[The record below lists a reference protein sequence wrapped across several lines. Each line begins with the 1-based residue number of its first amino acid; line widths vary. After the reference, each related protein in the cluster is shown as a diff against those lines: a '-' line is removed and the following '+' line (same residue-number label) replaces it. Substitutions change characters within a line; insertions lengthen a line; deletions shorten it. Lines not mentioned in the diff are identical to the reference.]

1 MWGVGVAQPDAAALH
16 HMQVV
21 GTRDRVAGAGF
32 ACNARPPPSATH
44 FLLIS
49 KSLRRIEIGKKA
61 IDHRQEFH
69 ETSPDRW
76 VGALRRGTMLCQKF
90 SLELSSPDTLLAI
103 VIDLMTRPSSP
114 AT

>member
-1 MWGVGVAQPDAAALH
+1 
-16 HMQVV
+16 MQVV
-21 GTRDRVAGAGF
+21 GTGDRVAGAGF
-32 ACNARPPPSATH
+32 ACNARPPPSAAH

-76 VGALRRGTMLCQKF
+76 VGALR
-90 SLELSSPDTLLAI
+90 
-103 VIDLMTRPSSP
+103 
-114 AT
+114 